1 MQYRNKYFTN
11 ITLSSQQILYQICR
25 YFISFD
31 KRPILTMRKTET
43 NLIHTGE
50 KINKTKA
57 VVAPI
62 YQTST
67 YFADENLDE
76 YVAAATEP
84 KHPEF
89 YHRHGNP
96 TNSQAAAVVAQLE
109 KKEDALVLAT
119 GMAAISTAILAIVKA
134 GDHIVAQNA
143 HYSGATLFL
152 KEFLSEYGVT
162 ITHVDQTNNQAFADA
177 IQPNTKLIYLE
188 TPSNPNLDITDLEY
202 VGQLGKEKGITTMVD
217 NTFASPINQI
227 PAEYGIDVILH
238 SATKYLGGHSDL
250 TAGVIC
256 GSKDFI
262 QKAWRRSITLGATL
276 SPFDSWL
283 LLRGLK
289 TLSLR
294 VRQINENAL
303 ALAEWLEK
311 NPAIK
316 KVGYTGLKSH
326 PQHDLASKQMKGH
339 TGMLCIEVDGKDE
352 AHEFKNAQTILNNL
366 QIFANAASLG
376 GVESLVVH
384 PASMWGSHHSS
395 TQKKVSGITRGMLRI
410 SVGIE
415 HIDDIIAD
423 WAQAIEKI

>member
-1 MQYRNKYFTN
+1 
-11 ITLSSQQILYQICR
+11 
-25 YFISFD
+25 
-31 KRPILTMRKTET
+31 MRQTET

-50 KINKTKA
+50 EFNKTKA

-67 YFADENLDE
+67 YFADENLHE
-76 YVAAATEP
+76 YIEAATAP

-96 TNSQAAAVVAQLE
+96 TNSQVAAIVAQLE
-109 KKEDALVLAT
+109 KTEDALVLAT
-119 GMAAISTAILAIVKA
+119 GMAAISTAILAVVKA
-134 GDHIVAQNA
+134 GDHIVAQHA

-152 KEFLSEYGVT
+152 KEFLSEYSIT
-162 ITHVDQTNNQAFADA
+162 ITHVDQTNNQAFIDA
-177 IQPNTKLIYLE
+177 IQPNTKLIYVE
-188 TPSNPNLDITDLEY
+188 TPSNPNLDITDLEF
-202 VGQLGKEKGITTMVD
+202 VGQLGKVKGILTMAD

-227 PAEYGIDVILH
+227 PAEYGIDVTIH

-256 GSKDFI
+256 GSKEFI
-262 QKAWRRSITLGATL
+262 QKAWRRSITLGGSL

-289 TLSLR
+289 TLTLR
-294 VRQINENAL
+294 VGQINRNAL
-303 ALAEWLEK
+303 VLAEWLEK

-316 KVGYTGLKSH
+316 KVAYTGLQSH
-326 PQHDLASKQMKGH
+326 PQHELARKQLKGH
-339 TGMLCIEVDGKDE
+339 TGMLCIEVAGKDE
-352 AHEFKNAQTILNNL
+352 ADEFKNAQTILNNL
-366 QIFANAASLG
+366 HLFANAASLG

-423 WAQAIEKI
+423 WKQAIEKI